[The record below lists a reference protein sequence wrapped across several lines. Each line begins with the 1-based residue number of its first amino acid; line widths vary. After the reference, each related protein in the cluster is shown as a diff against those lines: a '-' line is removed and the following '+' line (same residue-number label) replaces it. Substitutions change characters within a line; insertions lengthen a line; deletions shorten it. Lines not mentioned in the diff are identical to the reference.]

1 MYGSQSK
8 DIKKDKKERNMK
20 SPKTVAVFILLAF
33 MAAGCSSVM
42 PSPEV
47 EITKTNPVA
56 LTGVSSITFTF
67 ANKNHVDAILTRN
80 RIFCQGADTA
90 TLNYSINQ
98 YVAAGD
104 TVDLKVEWDATG
116 LNALRTAIGYNS
128 IGDRTMTFYFSGTD
142 AFGYEK
148 AFTVREFTISF

>member
-1 MYGSQSK
+1 
-8 DIKKDKKERNMK
+8 MK
-20 SPKTVAVFILLAF
+20 ALRITTACGLLALL
-33 MAAGCSSVM
+33 AAGCSSVM
-42 PSPEV
+42 PNPEL
-47 EITKTNPVA
+47 EITKVDPAA

-67 ANKNHVDAILTRN
+67 TNRNHVDAILTKN
-80 RIFCQGADTA
+80 RIFCQGADTM

-98 YVAAGD
+98 YVPADGSAN
-104 TVDLKVEWDATG
+104 LKVEWDAAG

-142 AFGYEK
+142 AFGYDK